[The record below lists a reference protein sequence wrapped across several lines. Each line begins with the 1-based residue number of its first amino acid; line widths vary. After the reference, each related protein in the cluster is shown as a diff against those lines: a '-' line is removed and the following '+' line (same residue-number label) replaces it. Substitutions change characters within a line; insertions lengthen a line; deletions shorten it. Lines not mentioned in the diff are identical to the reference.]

1 MWHAIPSTSALPL
14 LKVARPGSLGQG
26 PALCMYSASL
36 FAGIVLH
43 APGMHI
49 NQTIAEPIHIQCED
63 MDQD

>member
-1 MWHAIPSTSALPL
+1 MWHAIPRTSALPL
-14 LKVARPGSLGQG
+14 LKVARFGSLGQG
-26 PALCMYSASL
+26 PALHMCSASL